1 MRFFR
6 SNVGQD
12 GILRRIG
19 NPPCPKRS
27 INSRGAGYQPAA
39 GYHPAPHCFFLAIF
53 LFGAILLANDPD
65 GTTPLHYAARRQDV
79 GAVRRLLSQHVQVDA
94 ENRYGVTP
102 LTLAVEQGNLEIV
115 SMLIAAGANVS
126 HALPEGETVLM
137 TAART
142 GNVPVLKALL
152 AKGASTET
160 RDGFYGE
167 SALIWATAADHA
179 DAVRTLLDAGASV
192 NIRSAP
198 ATFARRAA
206 GLTRLSLGI
215 WTPLMYAARDGAMKA
230 GSVLVERGADV
241 NATDPDKAT
250 ALVLAII
257 NYHYDFAAMLLEHGA
272 DPNIADT
279 TGMAA
284 LFAAVDM
291 HSLPW
296 MFGRPENPPP
306 SRVNAL
312 DLIEM
317 LLKHG
322 ANPNAALTA
331 VQIQRA
337 HTDGDIALGVGAT
350 SFHRASK
357 ASDVPVMK
365 LLLKYGADPKAVM
378 KNGNNALMLA
388 AGLGYRDGNMAVPTK
403 DRGTPEDSV
412 AAIQLCLD
420 NGLNINAT
428 GANGDTA
435 LHDAINGREGLEVVR
450 YLLEHGADTS
460 IKNSRGQTP
469 LDAAK
474 ASRKN
479 RTDIVQL
486 LRDRP

>member
-1 MRFFR
+1 M
-6 SNVGQD
+6 
-12 GILRRIG
+12 
-19 NPPCPKRS
+19 
-27 INSRGAGYQPAA
+27 
-39 GYHPAPHCFFLAIF
+39 
-53 LFGAILLANDPD
+53 
-65 GTTPLHYAARRQDV
+65 YAACN
-79 GAVRRLLSQHVQVDA
+79 G
-94 ENRYGVTP
+94 
-102 LTLAVEQGNLEIV
+102 
-115 SMLIAAGANVS
+115 AAGA
-126 HALPEGETVLM
+126 GKVL
-137 TAART
+137 
-142 GNVPVLKALL
+142 L
-152 AKGASTET
+152 
-160 RDGFYGE
+160 
-167 SALIWATAADHA
+167 
-179 DAVRTLLDAGASV
+179 
-192 NIRSAP
+192 
-198 ATFARRAA
+198 
-206 GLTRLSLGI
+206 
-215 WTPLMYAARDGAMKA
+215 
-230 GSVLVERGADV
+230 ERGADV

-257 NYHYDFAAMLLEHGA
+257 NYHYDFAAMLLERSA

-291 HSLPW
+291 QSLPW

-306 SRVNAL
+306 SKVNAF

-322 ANPNAALTA
+322 ANPNATLTA
-331 VQIQRA
+331 VQFQRA
-337 HTDGDIALGVGAT
+337 HTDGDSALGVGAT
-350 SFHRASK
+350 PFHRAAK

-412 AAIQLCLD
+412 AAMQLCLD
-420 NGLNINAT
+420 DGVNINAT

-450 YLLEHGADTS
+450 YLVDHGADLS
-460 IKNSRGQTP
+460 AKNTRGQTP

-479 RTDIVQL
+479 RADIVKFL
-486 LRDRP
+486 SER